1 MRKNRI
7 FAMLWAMIVALAAFG
22 CKTETE
28 WKDKTFCSAVT
39 FTSQAIEG
47 GVKVAMATVT
57 EGAAIYYTTDGTV
70 PTEKSKKYSEAIE
83 FTEDVTVKAIAIKDG
98 IENSPVSVAAV
109 SIKEKTIV
117 ETKTEYVDK
126 KADEIAPAGVTD
138 LAAQAKDSRVL
149 LTWTDAADEDVYG
162 YEVSYNGTKTIK
174 RVVLPALDSKTMMAG
189 KGAGGCYVS
198 GLENGTEYIFTVK
211 TVDTSGNKSEGVNVK
226 ATPVAGETLKI
237 ELTSAVPQENGYTGN
252 KSNSKVT
259 VTVKIIT
266 ASKVKKV
273 VWKKNGSLIAKQLL
287 ADRVANDAAST
298 EDNAVWTFDITAADE
313 TANGTYT
320 VAAIDEAG
328 REEAE
333 QITIDSFDFS
343 APGKVKV
350 TNAVYSSELSSIIIN
365 WTEPVD
371 ADYDHMDITF
381 TSNDGT
387 ADSEPSQPVT
397 VKKGTLNKTFSGI
410 EGAKAYYTFTFVTY
424 DKLGNKGK
432 EYKYKVSGTV
442 TVSNIPEG
450 FVEIPAASIT
460 GSETWTPYSNI
471 FVSGRKLNIE
481 AFWMSDH
488 QVTRE
493 EYKNVVGSDP
503 STASAYDKDGNELT
517 GSAAGNNPVTNV
529 SWYDVI
535 VYCNKRSI
543 NEGLTPCYTING
555 STDPT
560 SWGTVPTYTNSTWN
574 AATCDFTANGYRLP
588 TEAEW
593 ELAARGEESYNYA
606 GSDNIDDVAWYTE
619 NTNNTG
625 TREVK
630 TKKPNGYGL
639 YDMSGNVR
647 EWCWDW
653 DGMVDSSTPESGV
666 SSGCGRCLR
675 GGSWNYIAYG
685 CTVAYRDYDDPDG
698 RVNYD
703 GFRLVRSAQ

>member
-1 MRKNRI
+1 
-7 FAMLWAMIVALAAFG
+7 
-22 CKTETE
+22 
-28 WKDKTFCSAVT
+28 
-39 FTSQAIEG
+39 
-47 GVKVAMATVT
+47 
-57 EGAAIYYTTDGTV
+57 
-70 PTEKSKKYSEAIE
+70 
-83 FTEDVTVKAIAIKDG
+83 
-98 IENSPVSVAAV
+98 
-109 SIKEKTIV
+109 
-117 ETKTEYVDK
+117 
-126 KADEIAPAGVTD
+126 
-138 LAAQAKDSRVL
+138 
-149 LTWTDAADEDVYG
+149 
-162 YEVSYNGTKTIK
+162 
-174 RVVLPALDSKTMMAG
+174 
-189 KGAGGCYVS
+189 
-198 GLENGTEYIFTVK
+198 
-211 TVDTSGNKSEGVNVK
+211 
-226 ATPVAGETLKI
+226 
-237 ELTSAVPQENGYTGN
+237 
-252 KSNSKVT
+252 
-259 VTVKIIT
+259 
-266 ASKVKKV
+266 
-273 VWKKNGSLIAKQLL
+273 
-287 ADRVANDAAST
+287 
-298 EDNAVWTFDITAADE
+298 
-313 TANGTYT
+313 
-320 VAAIDEAG
+320 
-328 REEAE
+328 
-333 QITIDSFDFS
+333 
-343 APGKVKV
+343 
-350 TNAVYSSELSSIIIN
+350 
-365 WTEPVD
+365 
-371 ADYDHMDITF
+371 MDITF

-517 GSAAGNNPVTNV
+517 GSVAGNNPVTNV

-560 SWGTVPTYTNSTWN
+560 SWGTVPTYTNSIWN

-619 NTNNTG
+619 NTNDTG

-666 SSGCGRCLR
+666 SSGSYRCLR
-675 GGSWNYIAYG
+675 GGSWYHNAYF
-685 CTVAYRDYDDPDG
+685 CTVAYRDYYNP
-698 RVNYD
+698 YD
-703 GFRLVRSAQ
+703 RNLSCGFRLVRSAQ